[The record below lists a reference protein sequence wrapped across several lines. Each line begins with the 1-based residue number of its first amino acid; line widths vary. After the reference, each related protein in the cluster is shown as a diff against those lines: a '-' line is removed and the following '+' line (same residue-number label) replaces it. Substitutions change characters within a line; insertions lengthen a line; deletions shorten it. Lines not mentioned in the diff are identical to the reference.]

1 MVLCSKLPVE
11 LKQSLHKAL
20 GVLDNTA
27 VSTASQATRLGKD
40 SSVMALKGAKGIFKY
55 DRQKEKGGS
64 RLQLHAKELV
74 ERNQEM
80 EGGKKELN
88 RLKHG
93 LSVM

>member
-1 MVLCSKLPVE
+1 
-11 LKQSLHKAL
+11 
-20 GVLDNTA
+20 
-27 VSTASQATRLGKD
+27 
-40 SSVMALKGAKGIFKY
+40 MALKGAKGIFKY